1 MVLRLVMPMK
11 KLLFLFAM
19 LFSVKAVVAQ
29 GYKPVKVDSLVTI
42 SMPANYTQKD
52 TLGQHIYTAS
62 SDLGYLI
69 TMVEPNAK
77 NNRPL
82 KKADDLNDVLKK
94 YITGIQQQS
103 GNGSAMN
110 VRDTT
115 VGTLKAKAF
124 TLRTDDG
131 GGNIQYRDFLL
142 IYTKDATYTFQY
154 DYPDIRKDMIKG
166 EAKAYF
172 SSIKLSPELQRND
185 QYTDIHST
193 PSSVNTLSIME
204 IGGGIIA
211 VFILVW
217 LVFRKRD
224 TVSYE

>member
-1 MVLRLVMPMK
+1 MILLLLMPMK

-29 GYKPVKVDSLVTI
+29 GYKPVKVDSLLTI

-62 SDLGYLI
+62 SDFGYVV

-77 NNRPL
+77 NNQPL
-82 KKADDLNDVLKK
+82 KKAGDLNDVLKK
-94 YITGIQQQS
+94 YMNGIQKQS
-103 GNGSAMN
+103 GNGKIMN
-110 VRDTT
+110 DRDTT
-115 VGTLKAKAF
+115 VGTLKAKVF
-124 TLRTDDG
+124 TLMNDDG
-131 GGNIQYRDFLL
+131 SGNIQYRDFLL

-154 DYPDIRKDMIKG
+154 DYPDMRKDMIKG

-172 SSIKLSPELQRND
+172 GSIKLSPELQRND

-193 PSSVNTLSIME
+193 ASSVNTLSILE
-204 IGGGIIA
+204 IGGGVIA
-211 VFILVW
+211 VFVLAW
-217 LVFRKRD
+217 LVFRKRN
-224 TVSYE
+224 TISYE